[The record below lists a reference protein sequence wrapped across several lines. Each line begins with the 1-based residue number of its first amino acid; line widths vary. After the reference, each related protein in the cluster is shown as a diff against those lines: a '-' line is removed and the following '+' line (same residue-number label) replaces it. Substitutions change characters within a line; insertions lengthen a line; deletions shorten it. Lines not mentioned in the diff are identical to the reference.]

1 MSGQTGVSGQS
12 GVSGQLGVSGYPGV
26 SGKTG
31 ELSNP
36 ALKTL
41 RLSLKSYC
49 GGWWWVVFGL

>member
-1 MSGQTGVSGQS
+1 M
-12 GVSGQLGVSGYPGV
+12 SGQLGVSGYPGV